1 MNTHAPL
8 WTCWLPGV
16 ATVLSIAACYGTLA
30 VVGALG
36 AMGIALV
43 VDDALWAGAIVA
55 FAILAV
61 VGIALGLRAH
71 HRPWPL
77 MLGAIGAG
85 AITYTMY
92 FNHDRAIALIG
103 YAMLCGAAA
112 WDWRL
117 RRARGA

>member
-1 MNTHAPL
+1 MGRVRAMNTHAPS
-8 WTCWLPGV
+8 WTRWLPGV

-43 VDDALWAGAIVA
+43 VDYALWAGAIVA

-77 MLGAIGAG
+77 LLGAIAV
-85 AITYTMY
+85 ARSHTPCIST
-92 FNHDRAIALIG
+92 IIG
-103 YAMLCGAAA
+103 Q
-112 WDWRL
+112 
-117 RRARGA
+117 